1 MGCIRT
7 SCARDEREMTEP
19 ILVVTN
25 LTKRFGGFVA
35 LDEVDVS
42 LGGKE
47 RLGLIGPN
55 GSGKTT
61 LINCISGALVNEQ
74 GKVNFEGSDVTG
86 TTASN
91 RAKLGIVRTF
101 QIPRPFRSMT
111 IIENL
116 EIPMKYAASERL
128 GSGHLREQAMES
140 LEVVGLQDRA
150 DENSANLTQ
159 IDMRRLELARA
170 LSAKPSLLLS
180 DETMAGLS
188 SSEVDEVLDILFAL
202 NERGVAVIMIEHIMR
217 AVMKYSERIVVLDAG
232 KKIADGSPDE
242 IVNNRDVER
251 AYLGE

>member
-1 MGCIRT
+1 
-7 SCARDEREMTEP
+7 MTEP
-19 ILVVTN
+19 ILSVTN

-35 LDEVDVS
+35 LDGVNVS
-42 LGGKE
+42 LGDKE

-61 LINCISGALVNEQ
+61 LINCISGALFNEQ
-74 GKVNFEGSDVTG
+74 GKVNFAGSDVTG
-86 TTASN
+86 TTASR
-91 RAKLGIVRTF
+91 RAKLGIIRTF

-116 EIPMKYAASERL
+116 LIPMEYAASGRMESRN
-128 GSGHLREQAMES
+128 LRDQAMES
-140 LEVVGLQDRA
+140 LEIVGLQDRA

-188 SSEVDEVLDILFAL
+188 SSEVDEVLDMLFAL

-242 IVNNRDVER
+242 IVNNPDVER

>member
-1 MGCIRT
+1 M
-7 SCARDEREMTEP
+7 AEP
-19 ILVVTN
+19 ILAVTN

-35 LDEVDVS
+35 LDGVDIS

-61 LINCISGALVNEQ
+61 LIDCISGALFNEQ

-86 TTASN
+86 TSASN
-91 RAKLGIVRTF
+91 RARLGIVRTF

-116 EIPMKYAASERL
+116 EIPMKYAASGRL
-128 GSGHLREQAMES
+128 EQRHLRDQAMES
-140 LEVVGLQDRA
+140 LELVGLRDRA

-202 NERGVAVIMIEHIMR
+202 NEHGVAVIMIEHIMR

>member
-1 MGCIRT
+1 
-7 SCARDEREMTEP
+7 MTEP
-19 ILVVTN
+19 ILSVTN

-35 LDEVDVS
+35 LDGVDVS
-42 LGGKE
+42 LGDKE

-61 LINCISGALVNEQ
+61 LINCISGALFTEQ
-74 GKVNFEGSDVTG
+74 GKVNFAGSDVTG
-86 TTASN
+86 TTASR
-91 RAKLGIVRTF
+91 RAKLGIIRTF

-116 EIPMKYAASERL
+116 LIPMEYAASGRMESRN
-128 GSGHLREQAMES
+128 LRDQAMES
-140 LEVVGLQDRA
+140 LEIVGLQDRA

-188 SSEVDEVLDILFAL
+188 SSEVDEVLDMLFAL

>member
-1 MGCIRT
+1 
-7 SCARDEREMTEP
+7 MTEP
-19 ILVVTN
+19 ILSVTN

-35 LDEVDVS
+35 LDGVNVS
-42 LGGKE
+42 LGDKE

-61 LINCISGALVNEQ
+61 LINCISGALFNEQ
-74 GKVNFEGSDVTG
+74 GKVNFAGSDVTG
-86 TTASN
+86 TTASR
-91 RAKLGIVRTF
+91 RAKLGIIRTF

-116 EIPMKYAASERL
+116 LIPMEYAASGRL
-128 GSGHLREQAMES
+128 ESRNLRDQAMEF
-140 LEVVGLQDRA
+140 LEIVGLQDRA

-188 SSEVDEVLDILFAL
+188 SSEVDEVLDMLFAL

>member
-1 MGCIRT
+1 
-7 SCARDEREMTEP
+7 MTEP
-19 ILVVTN
+19 ILSVTN

-35 LDEVDVS
+35 LDGVNVS
-42 LGGKE
+42 LGDKE

-61 LINCISGALVNEQ
+61 LINCISGALFNEQ
-74 GKVNFEGSDVTG
+74 GKVNFAGSDVTG
-86 TTASN
+86 TTASR
-91 RAKLGIVRTF
+91 RAKLGIIRTF

-116 EIPMKYAASERL
+116 LIPMEYAASDRL
-128 GSGHLREQAMES
+128 ESRNLLDQAMES
-140 LEVVGLQDRA
+140 LELVGLQDRA

-217 AVMKYSERIVVLDAG
+217 AVMKFSERIVVLDAG
-232 KKIADGSPDE
+232 KMIADGSPDE
-242 IVNNRDVER
+242 IVANPDVER

>member
-1 MGCIRT
+1 
-7 SCARDEREMTEP
+7 
-19 ILVVTN
+19 
-25 LTKRFGGFVA
+25 VA
-35 LDEVDVS
+35 LDGVDVS
-42 LGGKE
+42 LGDKE

-61 LINCISGALVNEQ
+61 LINCISGALFNEQ
-74 GKVNFEGSDVTG
+74 GKVNFAGSDVTG
-86 TTASN
+86 TTASR
-91 RAKLGIVRTF
+91 RAKLGIIRTF

-116 EIPMKYAASERL
+116 LIPMEYAASGRMESRN
-128 GSGHLREQAMES
+128 LRDQAMES
-140 LEVVGLQDRA
+140 LEIVGLQDRA

-188 SSEVDEVLDILFAL
+188 SSEVDEVLDMLFAL

>member
-1 MGCIRT
+1 M
-7 SCARDEREMTEP
+7 AEP
-19 ILVVTN
+19 ILAVTN

-35 LDEVDVS
+35 LDGVDVS

-61 LINCISGALVNEQ
+61 LINCISGALFNEQ
-74 GKVNFEGSDVTG
+74 GKVNFEGSDITG
-86 TTASN
+86 TSASN
-91 RAKLGIVRTF
+91 RARLGIVRTF

-116 EIPMKYAASERL
+116 EIPMIYAASGRL
-128 GSGHLREQAMES
+128 EQRRLRDQAMES
-140 LEVVGLQDRA
+140 LELVGLQDRA
-150 DENSANLTQ
+150 DENSDNLTQ

>member
-1 MGCIRT
+1 
-7 SCARDEREMTEP
+7 MTEP
-19 ILVVTN
+19 ILSVTN

-35 LDEVDVS
+35 LNGVNVS
-42 LGGKE
+42 LGDKE

-61 LINCISGALVNEQ
+61 LINCISGALFNEQ
-74 GKVNFEGSDVTG
+74 GKVNFAGSDVTG
-86 TTASN
+86 TTASR
-91 RAKLGIVRTF
+91 RAKLGIIRTF

-116 EIPMKYAASERL
+116 LIPMEYAASGRMESRN
-128 GSGHLREQAMES
+128 LRDQAMES
-140 LEVVGLQDRA
+140 LEIVGLQDRA

>member
-1 MGCIRT
+1 
-7 SCARDEREMTEP
+7 MTEP
-19 ILVVTN
+19 ILVVAN

-42 LGGKE
+42 LGGNE

-61 LINCISGALVNEQ
+61 LINCISGALFNEQ

-116 EIPMKYAASERL
+116 EIPMKYAASNRL
-128 GSGHLREQAMES
+128 GSGHLREQAMEF

-150 DENSANLTQ
+150 AENSANLTQ

-170 LSAKPSLLLS
+170 LSAKPLLLLS

>member
-1 MGCIRT
+1 
-7 SCARDEREMTEP
+7 MTEP
-19 ILVVTN
+19 ILSVTN

-35 LDEVDVS
+35 LDGVNVS
-42 LGGKE
+42 LGDKE

-61 LINCISGALVNEQ
+61 LINCISGALFNEQ
-74 GKVNFEGSDVTG
+74 GKVNFGGSDVTG
-86 TTASN
+86 TTASR
-91 RAKLGIVRTF
+91 RAKLGIIRTF

-116 EIPMKYAASERL
+116 LIPMEYAASGRMESRN
-128 GSGHLREQAMES
+128 LRDQAMES
-140 LEVVGLQDRA
+140 LEIVGLQDRA

-188 SSEVDEVLDILFAL
+188 SSEVDEVLDMLFAL

>member
-1 MGCIRT
+1 
-7 SCARDEREMTEP
+7 MTEP

-61 LINCISGALVNEQ
+61 LINCISGALFNEQ

-116 EIPMKYAASERL
+116 EIPMKYAASNRL
-128 GSGHLREQAMES
+128 GSGHLREQAMEF

-170 LSAKPSLLLS
+170 LSAKPLLLLS

-242 IVNNRDVER
+242 IINNRDVER

>member
-1 MGCIRT
+1 
-7 SCARDEREMTEP
+7 MTEP
-19 ILVVTN
+19 ILSVTN

-35 LDEVDVS
+35 LDGVNVS
-42 LGGKE
+42 LGDKE

-61 LINCISGALVNEQ
+61 LINCISGALFNEQ
-74 GKVNFEGSDVTG
+74 GKGNFAGSDVTG
-86 TTASN
+86 TTASR
-91 RAKLGIVRTF
+91 RAKLGIIRTF

-116 EIPMKYAASERL
+116 LIPMEYAASGRMESRN
-128 GSGHLREQAMES
+128 LRDQAMES
-140 LEVVGLQDRA
+140 LEIVGLQDRA

-188 SSEVDEVLDILFAL
+188 SSEVDEVLDMLFAL

>member
-1 MGCIRT
+1 
-7 SCARDEREMTEP
+7 MTEP
-19 ILVVTN
+19 ILSVTN

-35 LDEVDVS
+35 LNGVNVS
-42 LGGKE
+42 LGDKE

-61 LINCISGALVNEQ
+61 LINCISGALFNEQ
-74 GKVNFEGSDVTG
+74 GKVNFGGSDVTG
-86 TTASN
+86 TTASR
-91 RAKLGIVRTF
+91 RARLGIIRTF

-116 EIPMKYAASERL
+116 LIPMEYAASGRMESRN
-128 GSGHLREQAMES
+128 LRDQAMES
-140 LEVVGLQDRA
+140 LEIVGLQDRA

-188 SSEVDEVLDILFAL
+188 SSEVDEVLDMLFAL

-242 IVNNRDVER
+242 IVNNPDVER